1 MDADSKIPGSARTS
15 NLGGEKIEIGKVTH
29 NTKGCNA
36 DHKRIAIYASCFRN
50 LVVCRMQIFIL
61 SLFLL

>member
-15 NLGGEKIEIGKVTH
+15 NLGGEKIEIEKVTH
-29 NTKGCNA
+29 NTKGWDA

-50 LVVCRMQIFIL
+50 LIVCKAPNF
-61 SLFLL
+61 